1 MSYVNNHNKVIR
13 ITLLNLD
20 KFYRCNFYFCF
31 FRGRTPDWYNKSY
44 GHICAL
50 HLSKIRN
57 SFKHTAEGPE
67 SKV

>member
-1 MSYVNNHNKVIR
+1 MSFNSDVPFSIFSV
-13 ITLLNLD
+13 
-20 KFYRCNFYFCF
+20 

-44 GHICAL
+44 GHISAL

-57 SFKHTAEGPE
+57 SFKHTADGPE